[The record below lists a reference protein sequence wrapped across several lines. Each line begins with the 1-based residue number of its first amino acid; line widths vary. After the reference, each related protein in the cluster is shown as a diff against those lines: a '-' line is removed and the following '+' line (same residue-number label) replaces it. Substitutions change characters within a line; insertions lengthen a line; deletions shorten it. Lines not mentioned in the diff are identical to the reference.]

1 MIAIKNVVNNA
12 SVKITDSY
20 GNLVFETKAEG
31 GQAVWDGKNFDGRR
45 VATGVYVVFITN
57 DDGSETMA
65 TKILVIR

>member
-1 MIAIKNVVNNA
+1 VIAIKNVVNNA